1 MKIIPALE
9 VGDLV
14 ACYVTNTSEYE
25 SLLNWGIVL
34 GVNESVNDVL
44 VIDNAGHARWWPH
57 KRWRIL
63 KKKKSKNSLDLDV
76 KLV

>member
-1 MKIIPALE
+1 MVLE

-25 SLLNWGIVL
+25 SLMSWGMVL
-34 GVNESVNDVL
+34 EVNQQTSDVYVL
-44 VIDNAGHARWWPH
+44 DNAGHAAWWPP
-57 KRWRIL
+57 KRWRL
-63 KKKKSKNSLDLDV
+63 LQKKHDNSLDLNT

>member
-1 MKIIPALE
+1 MALE

-25 SLLNWGIVL
+25 SLLSWGIIL
-34 GVNESVNDVL
+34 GVNEAINDVL
-44 VIDNAGHARWWPH
+44 VIDNMGDTRWWPD

-63 KKKKSKNSLDLDV
+63 KKKKSKNFLDLDV
-76 KLV
+76 KPV

>member
-1 MKIIPALE
+1 MKLE

-25 SLLNWGIVL
+25 SLMSWGVVL
-34 GVNESVNDVL
+34 DINKAVGDVL
-44 VIDNAGHARWWPH
+44 VVDNVGHTRWWPK

-63 KKKKSKNSLDLDV
+63 QKKSNNSLDLGA

>member
-1 MKIIPALE
+1 MALE

-25 SLLNWGIVL
+25 SLLSWGVVL
-34 GVNESVNDVL
+34 DVNESVGDVL
-44 VIDNAGHARWWPH
+44 VVDNTCDTRWWPR
-57 KRWRIL
+57 KRWRVL
-63 KKKKSKNSLDLDV
+63 KKKKSNNFLDLDI